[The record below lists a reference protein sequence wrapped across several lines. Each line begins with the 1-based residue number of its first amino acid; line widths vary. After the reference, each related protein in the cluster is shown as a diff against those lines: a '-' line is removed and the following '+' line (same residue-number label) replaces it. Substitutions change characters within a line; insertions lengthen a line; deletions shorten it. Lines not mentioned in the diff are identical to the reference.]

1 MLDVILCTYNS
12 EDTIKDCVDSIL
24 GQTFSD
30 FNLYVFDDNS
40 KDGTVELLREFN
52 DDRITLISSE
62 DNVGTY
68 AAKNFVFKNFCKSQ
82 YIALHDADDTSEKD
96 RFESQI
102 NFMRSW
108 GIQCLGTCVT
118 EFWENGSVP
127 HTTSL
132 VAELGLEEN
141 ERKNIYP
148 NMITK
153 ESLGELKEALSPSGT
168 YENYV
173 NFKFCMN
180 GSVMFNR
187 FLLEDLGGWD
197 GHARV
202 GGDTDI
208 FIRSLAIANVYN
220 LQQFLYN
227 RRFHKGSLTA
237 SKDWGI
243 GSKRRRKYNLNRAE
257 VIESVLEG
265 KTVVRDFY
273 YPEFKHK
280 VIKCVD

>member
-62 DNVGTY
+62 HNVGTY